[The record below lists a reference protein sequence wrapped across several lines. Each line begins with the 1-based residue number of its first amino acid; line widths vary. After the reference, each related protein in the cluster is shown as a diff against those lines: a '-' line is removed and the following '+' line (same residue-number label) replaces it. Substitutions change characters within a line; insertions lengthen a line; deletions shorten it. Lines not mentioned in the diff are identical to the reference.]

1 MAEKKFFWIKLS
13 KAFFESK
20 EVKKHSSVTELSE
33 LLGISKPTLIARMKE
48 PWARF
53 TYDDLLA
60 IAEHFRIDF
69 VQMLTGEIK
78 IG

>member
-1 MAEKKFFWIKLS
+1 MRAAERAKDHRRLQNNLKVIQ
-13 KAFFESK
+13 
-20 EVKKHSSVTELSE
+20 KHSSVTELSE
-33 LLGISKPTLIARMKE
+33 LLGISKPTFIARMKE

>member
-1 MAEKKFFWIKLS
+1 MKAAERAKDHLRLQSNLRMIQDN
-13 KAFFESK
+13 
-20 EVKKHSSVTELSE
+20 SSVTELSE
-33 LLGISKPTLIARMKE
+33 LLGISKPTFISRMKE

-69 VQMLTGEIK
+69 VQMLTGELK
-78 IG
+78 IR